1 MLCTQI
7 VFCFDI
13 QNNLCFQ
20 HVLKKI
26 STCSELSIFMY
37 WTCNSINNLLS
48 YCELVDA
55 RISASE
61 KDLPVSQNIIHV
73 HALGPPLF
81 VTDFSLVFQ
90 VSNNFCFSRQ
100 SPDQTA
106 SIRGWDSNWGF
117 NFDIFRV
124 NSCSCFIHQFNQLL
138 KKISKKG

>member
-1 MLCTQI
+1 MT
-7 VFCFDI
+7 D
-13 QNNLCFQ
+13 
-20 HVLKKI
+20 KKKTRLSNITPLLI
-26 STCSELSIFMY
+26 SSCLFSGVGY
-37 WTCNSINNLLS
+37 WQFHQS
-48 YCELVDA
+48 
-55 RISASE
+55 
-61 KDLPVSQNIIHV
+61 VSQNIIHV

-90 VSNNFCFSRQ
+90 VSDNFCFSRQ

-138 KKISKKG
+138 KKRSKKVKKKYSFQTFRKHDSCPDFYFIN